1 MVIEKLKP
9 TGLFKDTDSLNMAAR
24 SFYERLKIADM
35 YKPDGKMELDITLI
49 KAEKSDI
56 SSSSSDMDKD
66 YGLSQ
71 VSV

>member
-1 MVIEKLKP
+1 
-9 TGLFKDTDSLNMAAR
+9 MAAR

-56 SSSSSDMDKD
+56 SSSSGDMDKD